1 MLLITPAYADLD
13 KAVELAEQG
22 KIKEGQLEL
31 IKIVKAADAGDAKA
45 QLEFGIMW
53 EQGYWI
59 WQDNERAIKWYKKSA
74 EQGFVQAQMMLGVV
88 YLGGVKAKKDLK
100 KSNKW
105 FDKAIES
112 DSSLSELVDSFKS
125 WATKIEQKKAVKQL
139 KPHTNTSG
147 NQ

>member
-88 YLGGVKAKKDLK
+88 YLGGVKAEKDLK

-105 FDKAIES
+105 FDKAIEL
-112 DSSLSELVDSFKS
+112 DNGLIDLVNSLKVLAAEK
-125 WATKIEQKKAVKQL
+125 QKEKE
-139 KPHTNTSG
+139 
-147 NQ
+147 